1 MNQQE
6 LDNAL
11 SNLRLGGVRYYETI
25 GSTND
30 EAMAWA
36 KNGARDFSIVIAD
49 EQTSGRG
56 RLNRSWFTPPHSAL
70 AMSVIIHPKQDE
82 KPHLTRTVGLAALA
96 ITDSLRMLNLE
107 TQIKWPNDILLYER
121 KVAGIL
127 TESVWVDNEVES
139 LVIGM
144 GINIKKSSIPDQS
157 QLNFPATSLETML
170 GYAPSRVK
178 LVQRILTDLVALRP
192 HLGTDSFIR
201 SWEKNLA
208 FLGEQVQV
216 EERGEIIASGKV
228 NGLESDG
235 ALRLSNDDGKSITV
249 RFGDVRMRPAA

>member
-1 MNQQE
+1 MNQLE
-6 LDNAL
+6 LENAL
-11 SNLRLGGVRYYETI
+11 SSLKLGGIRYYETI

-30 EAMAWA
+30 EALAWA

-70 AMSVIIHPKQDE
+70 AMSLILHPTQDE

-96 ITDSLRMLNLE
+96 ITDSLRMLNLSP
-107 TQIKWPNDILLYER
+107 QIKWPNDILLYEH
-121 KVAGIL
+121 KAAGIL
-127 TESVWVDNEVES
+127 TESVWVDDEVES

-144 GINIKKSSIPDQS
+144 GINVKKSSIPDQS
-157 QLNFPATSLETML
+157 QLHFPATSLESLL

-178 LVQRILTDLVALRP
+178 IVQHILTDLFALRP
-192 HLGTDSFIR
+192 HIGTDSFLH

-216 EERGEIIASGKV
+216 EERGEVIASGKV

-235 ALRLSNDDGKSITV
+235 GLRLSNDDGKSITV
-249 RFGDVRMRPAA
+249 RFGDVRVRPAA

>member
-6 LDNAL
+6 LENAL
-11 SNLRLGGVRYYETI
+11 SNPKLGGIRYFETI

-30 EAMAWA
+30 EALAWA
-36 KNGARDFSIVIAD
+36 KNGARDFSIVIAN

-56 RLNRSWFTPPHSAL
+56 RLNRSWFTPPNSAL
-70 AMSVIIHPKQDE
+70 AMSLILRPTRDE
-82 KPHLTRTVGLAALA
+82 KPYLTRTVGLAALA
-96 ITDSLRMLNLE
+96 IADSLRMMNLDP
-107 TQIKWPNDILLYER
+107 QIKWPNDILLYEH

-127 TESVWVDNEVES
+127 TESVWVDDELES

-144 GINIKKSSIPDQS
+144 GINVKRSSIPDQS
-157 QLNFPATSLETML
+157 QLNFPATSLEAML

-178 LVQRILTDLVALRP
+178 LAQRILTDLFALRP
-192 HLGTDSFIR
+192 HMGTDSFIR

-216 EERGEIIASGKV
+216 EERGEIIVSGKV
-228 NGLESDG
+228 DGLESDG
-235 ALRLSNDDGKSITV
+235 GLRLSNDDGKSITV
-249 RFGDVRMRPAA
+249 RFGDVRVRLIA